1 MIVRVGSGVAKRKIQ
16 DEQEVIRW
24 FQEGRTYQW
33 MIDEYKR
40 KYDIET
46 VASMW
51 GNFRRRRGLDRRITR
66 DDDLIPWE
74 VDERHR
80 WKYPVA
86 MLRVEAR
93 LRDGRDLT
101 DNERD
106 RLKSWKEMLAE
117 QNAVVHY
124 DPDTEE
130 GFSYIP
136 RQEGDDDLIHRPARK
151 TTSRP
156 NADKR

>member
-1 MIVRVGSGVAKRKIQ
+1 MAKRKIQ

-24 FQEGRTYQW
+24 FEEGKTYQW

-40 KYDIET
+40 KYNIDT

-66 DDDLIPWE
+66 DDDLIPWFVKE
-74 VDERHR
+74 EHR

-93 LRDGRDLT
+93 LRDGQELSET
-101 DNERD
+101 DKA
-106 RLKSWKEMLAE
+106 RLESWKEMLE
-117 QNAVVHY
+117 EEKAVVHY
-124 DPDTEE
+124 DPDTED
-130 GFSYIP
+130 GFFYVP
-136 RQEGDDDLIHRPARK
+136 REASDTDLIRKPKEK
-151 TTSRP
+151 TTPRL
-156 NADKR
+156 NADRD

>member
-1 MIVRVGSGVAKRKIQ
+1 MAKGKVQ

-24 FQEGRTYQW
+24 FEQGKTYQW
-33 MIDEYKR
+33 MTEEYKR
-40 KYDIET
+40 KYGIET
-46 VASMW
+46 VPSMW

-74 VDERHR
+74 VKEKHR

-93 LRDGRDLT
+93 FRDGRDLT
-101 DNERD
+101 ETD
-106 RLKSWKEMLAE
+106 RARLESWKEMLAKDGV
-117 QNAVVHY
+117 VVHY
-124 DPDTEE
+124 DPDTED

-136 RQEGDDDLIHRPARK
+136 RQKGDTDLIHRPPRK
-151 TTSRP
+151 TTARR
-156 NADKR
+156 NADRV